1 MTNFP
6 AIPLRPLALLAQA
19 VCYLRYVA
27 SMAVIR
33 QPCQFFFRHLT
44 TPFTADIE
52 NFTTFA

>member
-44 TPFTADIE
+44 TPFSADIE